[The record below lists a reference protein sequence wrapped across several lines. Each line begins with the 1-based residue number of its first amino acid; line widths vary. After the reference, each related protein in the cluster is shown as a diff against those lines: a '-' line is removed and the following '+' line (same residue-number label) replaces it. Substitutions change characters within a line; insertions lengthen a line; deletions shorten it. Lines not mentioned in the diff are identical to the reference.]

1 MLAAPVQSSSSS
13 VSSSSRT
20 TTSSVP
26 VLIAGGGP
34 VGLYEA
40 LLLTKLGI
48 KVRVIER
55 EMTVSPLSKA
65 LGMQARSLEV
75 LDITGSIDRFLK
87 QGQPIR
93 EMNLWSLGRKVAT
106 LPVVGTFES
115 HYSYGLF
122 LEQEKTSLIFI
133 DELKELGVQIDHG
146 WEVMD
151 TKVVEGLTPGG
162 EKTSYVETTIR
173 RALSG
178 DNNAP
183 EERVAVG
190 IVEAREEQE
199 GKEYEIEV
207 VRSEY
212 LVAADGGRSTVRHKL
227 NIPFPGRTLDFKT
240 LMWDGTYDCA
250 LSFSGIK

>member
-1 MLAAPVQSSSSS
+1 MLAVPVQSLSSS
-13 VSSSSRT
+13 VSSYSSRTT

-26 VLIAGGGP
+26 ILIAGGGP

-75 LDITGSIDRFLK
+75 LDITGSIDRFLE
-87 QGQPIR
+87 QGQPIN
-93 EMNLWSLGRKVAT
+93 EMTLWSSGRKVAT
-106 LPVVGTFES
+106 IPVGGSDES
-115 HYSYGLF
+115 HCSYGLC
-122 LEQEKTSLIFI
+122 LEQTKTSLIFI
-133 DELKELGVQIDHG
+133 NELKELGVQIDYG
-146 WEVMD
+146 WEAMD
-151 TKVVEGLTPGG
+151 TRVVHELTPGA
-162 EKTSYVETTIR
+162 SYVETTIR

-178 DNNAP
+178 NNNAP
-183 EERVAVG
+183 NESVAVG

-207 VRSEY
+207 IRSEY
-212 LVAADGGRSTVRHKL
+212 LVAADGGRSAVRHKL
-227 NIPFPGRTLDFKT
+227 NIPFPGRTLDFMT
-240 LMWDGTYDCA
+240 LMWDGTYVCA